1 MINMFDKAA
10 VEILQLGVSA
20 IAEDA
25 AQEQSKIK
33 AIFKKIAMYPFKVI
47 ASFITAPILLI
58 KIAWKVENPIRRAIA
73 IVGLLISLGLSYIAA
88 TFLGSLAGAVF
99 VATHIGILVGI
110 GFLVGTTL
118 SVYLSVIFSIIVF
131 NFTSFIFLKI
141 SAQEVVDYLNK
152 IST

>member
-1 MINMFDKAA
+1 MFAKAA
-10 VEILQLGVSA
+10 VEILQRGVSA
-20 IAEDA
+20 IAEEA

-33 AIFKKIAMYPFKVI
+33 AIFKEIVMYPFKVI
-47 ASFITAPILLI
+47 ASFITAPILII
-58 KIAWKVENPIRRAIA
+58 KIAWKVENPKRRAIA
-73 IVGLLISLGLSYIAA
+73 IVGLLISLGLSYISA

-99 VATHIGILVGI
+99 VATNIGILAGI

-131 NFTSFIFLKI
+131 NATSFLFLKI
-141 SAQEVVDYLNK
+141 SAQEVLDYLNK